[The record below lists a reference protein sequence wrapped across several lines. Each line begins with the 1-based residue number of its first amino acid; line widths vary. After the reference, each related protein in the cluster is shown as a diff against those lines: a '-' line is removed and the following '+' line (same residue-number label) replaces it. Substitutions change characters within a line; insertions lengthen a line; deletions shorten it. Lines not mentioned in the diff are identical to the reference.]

1 MRGLV
6 LFGFVTFLGAA
17 GTACG
22 DLKTA
27 GAGAPEGGAPTED
40 GGAGDGGGTPTDKP
54 DGSVTVTVDTLVS
67 GRSRVG
73 ARSTAGYRPWRSGI
87 AVDGDSVY
95 WVESGTQP
103 GLYSTSASTPCTSA
117 SCVQKLATFARPSAF
132 TTSTTHVYV
141 ADTTVIKR
149 FAFSAPGAV
158 PDTIVSHTEEIVNL
172 ATAGTKVFWTSGTD
186 SSMRATTIG
195 GTTNTP
201 INSNGTPI
209 ATAVAGDRL
218 FWAGVDIS
226 GQIGAMQSIGTN
238 GQGAREVSRFSA
250 GFYTMRGNAT
260 YLYYGKD
267 SPGSIHRRTLNS
279 DRDEVVDNDALGVT
293 DFAIDDTYAY
303 WVEPGDGADLTNGRV
318 RRAAHDSKVATTLAV
333 GIAFPVAIA
342 VSGKSVFVASAGTK
356 AASYA
361 DGKILRLTLSE

>member
-6 LFGFVTFLGAA
+6 LFGFVTLLGAA
-17 GTACG
+17 ATACG
-22 DLKTA
+22 DLKIA
-27 GAGAPEGGAPTED
+27 GAQASEGGASAED
-40 GGAGDGGGTPTDKP
+40 GGDGGATPADKP
-54 DGSVTVTVDTLVS
+54 DGSVKVTVETLVS

-103 GLYSTSASTPCTSA
+103 GLYSTSASTPCTAA
-117 SCVQKLATFARPSAF
+117 SCVQTLATFARPSAF
-132 TTSTTHVYV
+132 TSSTTHVYV

-149 FAFSAPGAV
+149 FAFSAAGAA
-158 PDTIVSHTEEIVNL
+158 PDILVSHTEEIVNL

-186 SSMRATTIG
+186 TSMRATTIG
-195 GTTNTP
+195 ATTNTP

-209 ATAVAGDRL
+209 AMAVAGDRL
-218 FWAGVDIS
+218 FWAGVDVS
-226 GQIGAMQSIGTN
+226 GLIGAMQSIGTN

-293 DFAIDDTYAY
+293 DFAVDDTYAY
-303 WVEPGDGADLTNGRV
+303 WVEPGDGAGPTNGRV
-318 RRAAHDSKVATTLAV
+318 RRVAHDSNTATTLAV

-342 VSGKSVFVASAGTK
+342 VSGKSLFVASAGTK
-356 AASYA
+356 GTSYA
-361 DGKILRLTLSE
+361 DGKILRLTLLE